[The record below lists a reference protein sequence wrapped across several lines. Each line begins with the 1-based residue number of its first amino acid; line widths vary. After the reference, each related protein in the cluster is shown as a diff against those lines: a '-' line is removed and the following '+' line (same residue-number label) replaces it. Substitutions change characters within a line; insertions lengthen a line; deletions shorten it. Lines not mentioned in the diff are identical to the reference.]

1 MSALSRDAI
10 LPLIPHAGEMC
21 LLDEVL
27 DWSTDS
33 INCRSRRYAG
43 AANPLRR
50 ADGTLGS
57 ATAVEIAAQAM
68 ALHARL
74 TAPQGG
80 PPTQGLLAALR
91 DVHLAAPLLEDS
103 GPLNITATRLLGD
116 ASGASYRF
124 EVANGTG
131 ALVTGRAT
139 VLFGAAP

>member
-1 MSALSRDAI
+1 MSALSREAI
-10 LPLIPHAGEMC
+10 LSLIPHTGEMC

-57 ATAVEIAAQAM
+57 ATAIEIAAQAM

-103 GPLNITATRLLGD
+103 GPLNITAIRLLGD